1 MRARYDA
8 PGLACNRLASAAKAR
23 HDAIV
28 IHLSVAIGRFLE
40 ALFYAILRVAGVLTL
55 AAVGIAAVIGLMFG
69 AARWAIRRR

>member
-1 MRARYDA
+1 M
-8 PGLACNRLASAAKAR
+8 
-23 HDAIV
+23 

-55 AAVGIAAVIGLMFG
+55 AAVGLAAVIGLMFG